1 LLNVAVVLV
10 VPPVGVSLAVG
21 VPNVTC
27 AGP

>member
-10 VPPVGVSLAVG
+10 VPPVGVSFAVG
-21 VPNVTC
+21 VPNATG